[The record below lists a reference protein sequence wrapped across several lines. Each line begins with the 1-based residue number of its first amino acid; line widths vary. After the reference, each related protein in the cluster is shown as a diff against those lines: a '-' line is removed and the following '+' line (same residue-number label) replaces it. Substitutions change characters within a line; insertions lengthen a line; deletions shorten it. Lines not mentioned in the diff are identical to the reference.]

1 MSGYFVSCETVP
13 TVDSNGVIYCT
24 SPVIR
29 ETPNSLIELSQSD
42 VNEIS
47 EAVLFLFVT
56 AYLFRMIRQFIENK
70 LPGRY

>member
-29 ETPNSLIELSQSD
+29 ETPNSLVELTQAD
-42 VNEIS
+42 VTEIS

-56 AYLFRMIRQFIENK
+56 AYLFRMLRQFIENK
-70 LPGRY
+70 LPGRN